1 VPVGGASEKVSVV
14 LDNEYVSVCWR
25 IPPTNTRIEL
35 VVTGASRKVKL
46 TVLLSPLKESIAKVA
61 DVGRFPRKANLL
73 SFYIALGLVLIVY
86 SI

>member
-1 VPVGGASEKVSVV
+1 
-14 LDNEYVSVCWR
+14 
-25 IPPTNTRIEL
+25 
-35 VVTGASRKVKL
+35 L